1 MKTIIGIDVCSQNLQ
16 VCLLKNET
24 FEKVETK
31 FRNSPVGIRKFVAW
45 TEKFAPCKVVLEA
58 TGGYEKALVNKLDSK
73 EIQCNVVNPA
83 RIRSFARG
91 IGKLHKTDKVDAFV
105 IARFGQQVKLD
116 APLKLTK
123 KQKEL
128 KELVV
133 RRMTLVEMKSAE
145 KHRGRHTIG
154 IAKKSVN
161 DMVKFIDRQLKK
173 IEIKM
178 MEIADDN
185 ETMSDKIDIMTQ
197 QKGVGKLTAVSLLAL
212 LPEMGL
218 LNKKQIAALVG
229 VAPMTRESGKWKG
242 KSFIS
247 GGRKFARKAL
257 YMAALVASKHD
268 KRLSKFYNQ
277 LLERGKPKKVAL
289 VAIMRKLLITLN
301 YSLKIA

>member
-1 MKTIIGIDVCSQNLQ
+1 M
-16 VCLLKNET
+16 KNET
-24 FEKVETK
+24 SEKVETK
-31 FRNSPVGIRKFVAW
+31 FRNSSVGIRKFVAW
-45 TEKFAPCKVVLEA
+45 AEKFAPCKVVLEA
-58 TGGYEKALVNKLDSK
+58 TGGYEKALVNQLDSK
-73 EIQCNVVNPA
+73 EIQCNIVNPA

-105 IARFGQQVKLD
+105 IARFGKQVKLD

-128 KELVV
+128 KELAV

-145 KHRGRHTIG
+145 KCRGRHTIG

-173 IEIKM
+173 IEAKM

-185 ETMSDKIDIMTQ
+185 ETMSDKIDLMTQ

-247 GGRKFARKAL
+247 GGRAFARKSL

-301 YSLKIA
+301 YSLKTA

>member
-1 MKTIIGIDVCSQNLQ
+1 M
-16 VCLLKNET
+16 KNET
-24 FEKVETK
+24 SEKVETK
-31 FRNSPVGIRKFVAW
+31 FRNSSVGIRKFVAW
-45 TEKFAPCKVVLEA
+45 AEKFAPCKVVLEA
-58 TGGYEKALVNKLDSK
+58 TGGYEKALVNQLDSK

-105 IARFGQQVKLD
+105 IARFGKQVKLD

-123 KQKEL
+123 KQKEM

-145 KHRGRHTIG
+145 QHRGTHTTG
-154 IAKKSVN
+154 VVKKSVN
-161 DMVKFIDRQLKK
+161 DMVKLIDRQLKK
-173 IEIKM
+173 IEAKM
-178 MEIADDN
+178 MEIADDD
-185 ETMSDKIDIMTQ
+185 EIMSDKIDILTQ
-197 QKGVGKLTAVSLLAL
+197 QKGVAKLSAVVLLAL

-257 YMAALVASKHD
+257 YMPALVASKHD
-268 KRLSKFYNQ
+268 KRLSEFYNQ
-277 LLERGKPKKVAL
+277 LLKRGKPKKVAL
-289 VAIMRKLLITLN
+289 VAVMRKLLITLN

>member
-1 MKTIIGIDVCSQNLQ
+1 MQ

-24 FEKVETK
+24 SEKVETK
-31 FRNSPVGIRKFVAW
+31 FRNSSAGIRKFIAW

-58 TGGYEKALVNKLDSK
+58 TGGYEKALVNQLDSK
-73 EIQCNVVNPA
+73 EIRCNVVNPA

-105 IARFGQQVKLD
+105 IAGFGQQVKLD
-116 APLKLTK
+116 APLKLSI

-128 KELVV
+128 KELVI
-133 RRMTLVEMKSAE
+133 RRMTLVEIKSSE
-145 KHRGRHTIG
+145 KHRGRHTTG
-154 IAKKSVN
+154 VVKKSVN
-161 DMVKFIDRQLKK
+161 DMVKLIDKQLEK
-173 IEIKM
+173 IEAKM

-185 ETMSDKIDIMTQ
+185 EDMSDKIDLLTQ
-197 QKGVGKLTAVSLLAL
+197 QKGVATLTAVTLLAL

-247 GGRKFARKAL
+247 GSRSFARKAL

-268 KRLSKFYNQ
+268 RKLSAFYDQ

-289 VAIMRKLLITLN
+289 VAIMRKMLITLN
-301 YSLKIA
+301 YSLKTA